1 MSVVVF
7 LAAAA
12 SMPGPARADQQQQAR
27 VLFQRA
33 EVSFHEGRF
42 GEALRDYQ
50 AAYEQKPL
58 PGFLFNIGQCYRM
71 VGLYEPARSYFR
83 RFIAL
88 NPPPAQRKLAQ
99 DVIDDLD
106 LLQSQQRHIS
116 GMAGGASTIMVSDR
130 TAGGLDLLMMPSP
143 ERVSVESRPF
153 YRRWWFW
160 TLVGGAIAG
169 GAVVA
174 AVAAGGHGGPQGS
187 LPPINA
193 GMGNAGMSNTSSL
206 RP

>member
-1 MSVVVF
+1 MMRSAGVSVVVF

-12 SMPGPARADQQQQAR
+12 WTPARARADQQQQAR
-27 VLFQRA
+27 ILFQRA

-71 VGLYEPARSYFR
+71 VGLYEPARTYFR

-88 NPPPAQRKLAQ
+88 DPPPAQRKLAE
-99 DVIDDLD
+99 DVIGDLD

-116 GMAGGASTIMVSDR
+116 GMAGTASTIMVSDR
-130 TAGGLDLLMMPSP
+130 TAAGLDLLMVPPP
-143 ERVSVESRPF
+143 ERVLVEAKPF

-169 GAVVA
+169 GVVVA
-174 AVAAGGHGGPQGS
+174 AVAVGGHGGPQGS

-193 GMGNAGMSNTSSL
+193 GTD